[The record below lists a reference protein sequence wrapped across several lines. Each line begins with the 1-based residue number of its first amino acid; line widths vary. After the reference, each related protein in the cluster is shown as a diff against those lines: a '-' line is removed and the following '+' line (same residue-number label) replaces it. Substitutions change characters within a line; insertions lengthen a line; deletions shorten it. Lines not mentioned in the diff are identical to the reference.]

1 MPTYEY
7 ACENS
12 HTWETVQRISDEP
25 IKECSTC
32 GAPAKRLISASSFQL
47 SGGGWGADLYGSSPP
62 VTKPSGGSGEGA

>member
-7 ACENS
+7 ACEDS

-25 IKECSTC
+25 VKTCPEC
-32 GAPAKRLISASSFQL
+32 GAPAKRLISATGFRL
-47 SGGGWGADLYGSSPP
+47 AGGGWGADLYGSSPP